1 MSYPKRTDAN
11 QSTIAADLR
20 RAGCQVKD
28 LHIVGRGVPDLLAAH
43 HNARPAGQNWLFECK
58 VKGGRFT
65 EDETEFFRDW
75 PGQKAVVYDALDAL
89 AIMGLL
95 KEAA

>member
-1 MSYPKRTDAN
+1 MTIKRTDAN

-28 LHIVGRGVPDLLAAH
+28 IHIVGHGIPDLLVAH
-43 HNARPAGQNWLFECK
+43 PQAEGNWLFE
-58 VKGGRFT
+58 VKAPRGRLT
-65 EDETEFFRDW
+65 PDEDRFFEEW
-75 PGQKAVVYDALDAL
+75 PGQRDIIRSAEDALR
-89 AIMGLL
+89 IMGLL